1 MTCWACLGQTTNSK
15 VAFVIRGAACY
26 GPRARRA
33 KRSGRSSAKAPG
45 SSYPGH
51 RQKPSS
57 WMPCVKPRPRTW
69 SKKDSVLLRI
79 ANGSACRAAPSDRP
93 KRNSINCVRGGR
105 HYSLQAQ
112 GDFRGT
118 ATFAIVLI
126 SSVVSQVLLCTLLR
140 VEGDAIEQGYFQAR
154 MLCSH
159 PPAF

>member
-1 MTCWACLGQTTNSK
+1 NSK
-15 VAFVIRGAACY
+15 VAFVIRGGACY
-26 GPRARRA
+26 GARARRA

-105 HYSLQAQ
+105 HYSIQAQ

-118 ATFAIVLI
+118 ATPRFFIRSHLWLIHPNASVLTKKV
-126 SSVVSQVLLCTLLR
+126 SNRKPFDLAHDSNHSFVV
-140 VEGDAIEQGYFQAR
+140 A
-154 MLCSH
+154 
-159 PPAF
+159 

>member
-118 ATFAIVLI
+118 AHEDIC
-126 SSVVSQVLLCTLLR
+126 QGQG
-140 VEGDAIEQGYFQAR
+140 GDASRPRQGRGGGQGGGQDHR
-154 MLCSH
+154 
-159 PPAF
+159 PANVSAEAKVFW